1 MSTHHRARAV
11 IGDTAPLEK
20 AQQYLQRFDD
30 CRRRGIPERPL
41 LVCLHGTETSQA
53 IAAVKQWLTGG
64 GLYVLAGPRGTGK
77 SVASAWWAARRNAT
91 YVAAAAAGDFK
102 AQDDLLA
109 ASALVIDDLGAQGS
123 TGDVV
128 IQRVAALLLQRHAE
142 GRPTLITT
150 NLSREDLGDL
160 LDGDHRRSRLLD
172 RADEDGGIMVITER
186 LRGKDTPPSWKRIE
200 EANHLVG
207 LWRKVEQVAVGQ
219 REDAGETAKLQALL
233 GLTEDDIEKAL
244 AMQTRIVE
252 SLDKIAAGVP
262 LQQVLADAGI
272 EVAT

>member
-1 MSTHHRARAV
+1 MTTHHRARAV

-102 AQDDLLA
+102 AQDELLA

-128 IQRVAALLLQRHAE
+128 IQRIVAILLQRHAE

-172 RADEDGGIMVITER
+172 RADEDGGIFVVTER
-186 LRGKDTPPSWKRIE
+186 LRTKDTLPNWEKLE
-200 EANHLVG
+200 KANALVG

-219 REDAGETAKLQALL
+219 REDAGETAKLQRML
-233 GLTEDDIEKAL
+233 GLTDTDIEAAL
-244 AMQTRIVE
+244 AMQKRIVE
-252 SLDKIAAGVP
+252 SLDKITAGVP
-262 LQQVLADAGI
+262 LDEVLK
-272 EVAT
+272 

>member
-1 MSTHHRARAV
+1 MTTHHRARAV

-64 GLYVLAGPRGTGK
+64 GLYVLAGPGGGGK
-77 SVASAWWAARRNAT
+77 SVAAAWWAARRNAT
-91 YVAAAAAGDFK
+91 WVPASQAGDFK
-102 AQDDLLA
+102 IQDQLA
-109 ASALVIDDLGAQGS
+109 TASALVIDDLGAQGS

-128 IQRVAALLLQRHAE
+128 VQRIAATLLDRHAN
-142 GRPTLITT
+142 GLASLITS
-150 NLSREDLGDL
+150 NLSRKDLGDL

-172 RADEDGGIMVITER
+172 RTDEDGGLVVITER

-200 EANHLVG
+200 EANALVG

-233 GLTEDDIEKAL
+233 GLTEVGIENAL

-262 LQQVLADAGI
+262 LQQVLADSGI
-272 EVAT
+272 EVAS